1 MKKLNEQKERKKL
14 EDEKRRKLEEDEHRR
29 KSEEENE
36 SKNIQ
41 EAERQTSLREY
52 NQRRDNDKEAQRLA
66 ALKRLTE
73 ENGRRLE
80 VLEEDSQ
87 SSFENESI
95 RRIKLASQK
104 LRRTSAAV
112 DEIEKD
118 LQYLP
123 DESLRNTENK
133 IKQLETSIAS
143 LDIELERFQIEK
155 MKARTQKVRQR
166 MSLIETDTNGFN

>member
-1 MKKLNEQKERKKL
+1 M
-14 EDEKRRKLEEDEHRR
+14 
-29 KSEEENE
+29 EEENE
-36 SKNIQ
+36 SRIIQ

-52 NQRRDNDKEAQRLA
+52 NQRRDNDKEAQRIA

-80 VLEEDSQ
+80 VLEEASK

-95 RRIKLASQK
+95 KKIKLASQK
-104 LRRTSAAV
+104 LRRTSVAV

-118 LQYLP
+118 LQYKP
-123 DESLRNTENK
+123 DESLQNTENK

-166 MSLIETDTNGFN
+166 MSLIETETNGFK